1 MARRRSG
8 FETACDP
15 ARTNQLTP
23 NAVPIHP
30 WLMNQLSTSIIH
42 LVLKRFAIAI
52 PTLLLISIISFSLI
66 NAAPGDALAELKQ
79 DPRISQETVNR
90 LREQHDLDRP
100 LLTRYGTWLRGVVQ
114 GDFGTSLSELL
125 PVTTLIGARLG
136 NTLKLSLTAT
146 FLALLFAL
154 PLGALAAR
162 RRGSWLDRVTGVLT
176 LVSLSTP
183 RIVLA
188 IIALVF
194 AARTGLFPIG
204 NVRSLNVVNDWSR
217 ASWLDS
223 LHHLLLP
230 AVVMS
235 LPLAAVYLRQA
246 RAGLLEVLAA
256 DFIRTARAK
265 GLSEWAVIGKHAAR
279 VAAAPLI
286 TLFGYAIAALLSGSV
301 VVETVMAWPG
311 IGQLAVNATRTRDLP
326 VLMCVVMITAVMMML
341 GNLLADVLQLIADP
355 RLREAPSRIAAKG
368 DAAA

>member
-1 MARRRSG
+1 MNSPSA
-8 FETACDP
+8 AIL
-15 ARTNQLTP
+15 QL
-23 NAVPIHP
+23 I
-30 WLMNQLSTSIIH
+30 
-42 LVLKRFAIAI
+42 LKRLAMAI
-52 PTLLLISIISFSLI
+52 PTLLLISLISFALI

-90 LREQHDLDRP
+90 LRAQAGLDRP
-100 LLTRYGTWLRGVVQ
+100 LLARYGTWLNGAVR
-114 GDFGTSLSELL
+114 GDFGRSISERL

-146 FLALLFAL
+146 FLALLIAL
-154 PLGALAAR
+154 PLGALTAKQ
-162 RRGSWLDRVTGVLT
+162 RGSWLDRTTGALT

-204 NVRSLNVVNDWSR
+204 NVRSLNIPNDWSA
-217 ASWLDS
+217 ASILDS
-223 LHHLLLP
+223 WHHLLLP

-301 VVETVMAWPG
+301 IVESVMAWPG

-326 VLMCVVMITAVMMML
+326 VLMCVVMIAAVMML
-341 GNLLADVLQLIADP
+341 FGNLLADVLQLIADP
-355 RLREAPSRIAAKG
+355 RLREVASTKSHEGTRR
-368 DAAA
+368 

>member
-1 MARRRSG
+1 MDSRLATSIAKLILKRL
-8 FETACDP
+8 AV
-15 ARTNQLTP
+15 
-23 NAVPIHP
+23 AVP
-30 WLMNQLSTSIIH
+30 M
-42 LVLKRFAIAI
+42 
-52 PTLLLISIISFSLI
+52 LLLISLISFALI

-90 LREQHDLDRP
+90 LREQYGLDRP
-100 LLTRYGTWLRGVVQ
+100 WLARYGAWLSGVLR
-114 GDFGTSLSELL
+114 GDFGISLSEQL
-125 PVTTLIGARLG
+125 PVTTLIGSRLG

-146 FLALLFAL
+146 FFALLIAL
-154 PLGALAAR
+154 PLGALAAK
-162 RRGSWLDRVTGVLT
+162 RRGSWLDRATGALT

-204 NVRSLNVVNDWSR
+204 NVRSLNVANDWSA
-217 ASWLDS
+217 ASILDGW
-223 LHHLLLP
+223 HHLMLP

-235 LPLAAVYLRQA
+235 LPLIAVYLRQT

-265 GLSEWAVIGKHAAR
+265 GLSEWAVISKHAAR

-301 VVETVMAWPG
+301 IVETVMAWPG

-326 VLMCVVMITAVMMML
+326 VLMCVVMITAVMMLL
-341 GNLLADVLQLIADP
+341 GNLLADALQLLADP
-355 RLREAPSRIAAKG
+355 RLRETFSTKPHEGTRR
-368 DAAA
+368 

>member
-1 MARRRSG
+1 MDSR
-8 FETACDP
+8 
-15 ARTNQLTP
+15 L
-23 NAVPIHP
+23 AV
-30 WLMNQLSTSIIH
+30 SITKLI
-42 LVLKRFAIAI
+42 LKRIAVAV

-79 DPRISQETVNR
+79 DPRISQETVSR
-90 LREQHDLDRP
+90 LREQYGLDRP
-100 LLTRYGTWLRGVVQ
+100 LLTRYGMWLRGVMQ
-114 GDFGTSLSELL
+114 GDFGTSLSERL
-125 PVTTLIGARLG
+125 PVTSLISARLG

-146 FLALLFAL
+146 FLALLLAL
-154 PLGALAAR
+154 PLGALAAK

-204 NVRSLNVVNDWSR
+204 NVRSLNVANDGSM
-217 ASWLDS
+217 AAWLDS

-265 GLSEWAVIGKHAAR
+265 GLSEWAVLGKHAAR

-311 IGQLAVNATRTRDLP
+311 IGQLAVNATRTRDIP
-326 VLMCVVMITAVMMML
+326 VLMCVVMITAVMML
-341 GNLLADVLQLIADP
+341 FGNLLADVLQLLADP
-355 RLREAPSRIAAKG
+355 RLREAQSRIATKG
-368 DAAA
+368 EVTA

>member
-1 MARRRSG
+1 
-8 FETACDP
+8 
-15 ARTNQLTP
+15 
-23 NAVPIHP
+23 
-30 WLMNQLSTSIIH
+30 MNQLSTSILY
-42 LVLKRFAIAI
+42 LVLKRLAIAI
-52 PTLLLISIISFSLI
+52 PILLLISIISFALI

-90 LREQHDLDRP
+90 LREQYGLDRP
-100 LLTRYGTWLRGVVQ
+100 LLVRYGAWLSGVVR
-114 GDFGTSLSELL
+114 GDFGTSLSERL
-125 PVTTLIGARLG
+125 PVTTLISSRLG

-146 FLALLFAL
+146 FLALLLAL
-154 PLGALAAR
+154 PLGALVAKWH
-162 RRGSWLDRVTGVLT
+162 GSWLDRVTSALT

-204 NVRSLNVVNDWSR
+204 NVRSLNVADDWSL

-235 LPLAAVYLRQA
+235 LPLAAVYLRQT
-246 RAGLLEVLAA
+246 RAGLLGILHA

-265 GLSEWAVIGKHAAR
+265 GLSEWAVISKHAAR
-279 VAAAPLI
+279 VAAGPLI

-301 VVETVMAWPG
+301 IVETVMAWPG
-311 IGQLAVNATRTRDLP
+311 IGQLAVNATRTRDIP
-326 VLMCVVMITAVMMML
+326 VLMCVVMITAVMMLL

-355 RLREAPSRIAAKG
+355 RLRDEFSAKRTMKEG
-368 DAAA
+368 ENA

>member
-1 MARRRSG
+1 MNSPSA
-8 FETACDP
+8 AIL
-15 ARTNQLTP
+15 QL
-23 NAVPIHP
+23 I
-30 WLMNQLSTSIIH
+30 
-42 LVLKRFAIAI
+42 LKRLAMAI
-52 PTLLLISIISFSLI
+52 PTLLLISLISFALI

-90 LREQHDLDRP
+90 LRAQDGLDRP
-100 LLTRYGTWLRGVVQ
+100 LLARYGTWLNGAVR
-114 GDFGTSLSELL
+114 GDFGRSISERL

-146 FLALLFAL
+146 FLALLIAL
-154 PLGALAAR
+154 PLGALTAKQ
-162 RRGSWLDRVTGVLT
+162 RGSWLDRTTGALT

-204 NVRSLNVVNDWSR
+204 NVRSLNIPNDWSA
-217 ASWLDS
+217 ASILDS
-223 LHHLLLP
+223 WHHLLLP

-246 RAGLLEVLAA
+246 RADLLEVLAA

-265 GLSEWAVIGKHAAR
+265 GLSEWAVLGKHAAR

-286 TLFGYAIAALLSGSV
+286 TLFGYAVAALLSGSV
-301 VVETVMAWPG
+301 IIQCCMVKCVMFLNVAASS
-311 IGQLAVNATRTRDLP
+311 IDQLAV
-326 VLMCVVMITAVMMML
+326 
-341 GNLLADVLQLIADP
+341 Q
-355 RLREAPSRIAAKG
+355 
-368 DAAA
+368 